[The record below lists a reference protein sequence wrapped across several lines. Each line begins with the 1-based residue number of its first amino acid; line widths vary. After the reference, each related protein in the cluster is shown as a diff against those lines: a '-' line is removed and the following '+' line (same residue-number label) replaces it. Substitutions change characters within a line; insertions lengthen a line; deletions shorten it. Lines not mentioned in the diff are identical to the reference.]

1 MSLIPPDEKEAASL
15 QFLRK
20 VFGHQEF
27 RGLQW
32 PVIRALQQGASAL
45 AVFPTG
51 AGKSLCYQLP
61 ACLDDGL
68 TLVISPLIALMNDQ
82 KQALVARGIAAEKLD
97 STLSQEEAEQI
108 IEKIRGNHLRILFL
122 SPERLA
128 QRSMQALLRQ
138 TSIATLVIDE
148 AHCISEWGH
157 NFRPD
162 YLKIARSA
170 KRLGVGKILA
180 LTATATREVKRD
192 IARAFRI
199 HSSHIYETPPTRPN
213 LHLSVRSCQPREKD
227 DLLLASLHRSTGS
240 TIVYAATRRDTERL
254 TSILIKQKISARA
267 YHAGLPI
274 DTRNSAQNAFMS
286 NQVRVIV
293 ATIAFGMGIDK
304 PDIRHIIH
312 YHLPKCLEGYSQE
325 TGRAGRDG
333 LPSTCEMFAAHDDT
347 RILENHIFGSTPTAS
362 GLRKLIDHI
371 LRYAVPGKDFS
382 HSPYDLSLTH
392 DLREETIS
400 TVLALLDLHQVIEPR
415 GSYHCHYRVKLLRP
429 LEAVLA
435 GRPHKE
441 KSLVKTMIESATPTY
456 GILLIDLLAVAAATK
471 TKREDIA
478 ALLGELVKANDLRVE
493 QRGLRTVYRLH
504 PRWDGDIQAL
514 HLRLASSFQ
523 SRESF
528 EHARIARVVSFVNS
542 KTCRARQLAS
552 YFGWKNTEPCGN
564 CDKCLKTSG
573 AKMKPTK
580 APRIADAQW
589 QHIRDLR
596 EQNLPA
602 LATPHQLTRFLCG
615 ISSPASTRARLYSH
629 QDFGIWQEH
638 RFADILAMMQ
648 A

>member
-1 MSLIPPDEKEAASL
+1 MSLSPTDEQEMACL
-15 QFLRK
+15 QLLRT
-20 VFGHQEF
+20 VFSHQEF

-32 PVIRALQQGASAL
+32 PVIRALRQGASAL

-61 ACLDDGL
+61 ACMDDGL

-82 KQALVARGIAAEKLD
+82 KHALVARGIAAEKLD
-97 STLSQEEAEQI
+97 STLSLEDSEHVIEQI
-108 IEKIRGNHLRILFL
+108 RSNQLRILFL

-128 QRSMQALLRQ
+128 QRSMQVMLRQ
-138 TSIATLVIDE
+138 VTIATLVIDE

-170 KRLGVGKILA
+170 RRLGVGKILA

-199 HSSHIYETPPTRPN
+199 HSSHVYETPPTRPN
-213 LHLSVRSCQPREKD
+213 LRLIVHSCMPLEKD
-227 DLLLASLHRSTGS
+227 ALLLESLRNTKGS

-254 TSILIKQKISARA
+254 TSLLHQEKISARA

-274 DTRNSAQNAFMS
+274 DTRNSAQNLFMS

-333 LPSTCEMFAAHDDT
+333 LPATCEMFAAHDDT
-347 RILENHIFGSTPTAS
+347 RILENHIFASTPTAN

-371 LRYAVPGKDFS
+371 LRYAIPGKDFS
-382 HSPYDLSLTH
+382 HSTYDLSLTH

-400 TVLALLDLHQVIEPR
+400 SVLALLDLHQVIEPR

-429 LEAVLA
+429 LESVLA
-435 GRPHKE
+435 GRPRKE
-441 KSLVKTMIESATPTY
+441 KSLVKTILESATPQY

-471 TKREDIA
+471 TKRDTIA
-478 ALLGELVKANDLRVE
+478 TLLGELEKANDLRVD
-493 QRGLRTVYRLH
+493 QRGLRIVYRLH
-504 PRWDGDIQAL
+504 PCWDGDIHAL
-514 HLRLASSFQ
+514 HQRLASSFQ
-523 SRESF
+523 SRETY

-542 KTCRARQLAS
+542 RICRARQLSS
-552 YFGWKNTEPCGN
+552 YFGWKHTQPCGN
-564 CDKCLKTSG
+564 CDNCLKTSG
-573 AKMKPTK
+573 AKMKIIQ
-580 APRIADAQW
+580 APRITDHQW
-589 QHIRDLR
+589 ENIRDLR
-596 EQNLPA
+596 DQNHPA

-629 QDFGIWQEH
+629 PDFGIWQEH
-638 RFADILAMMQ
+638 RFADILSMMQ